1 MRIMRRFLHTWL
13 TVIVAVCFGLNGYAN
28 DYKKEIKI
36 QQKTENEGRM
46 MKNL

>member
-1 MRIMRRFLHTWL
+1 MKVYFQIAERSLS
-13 TVIVAVCFGLNGYAN
+13 VA
-28 DYKKEIKI
+28 KI

>member
-1 MRIMRRFLHTWL
+1 LHSL
-13 TVIVAVCFGLNGYAN
+13 SVLICFAVSSA
-28 DYKKEIKI
+28 KI

>member
-1 MRIMRRFLHTWL
+1 MEQDTKKCPYCGE
-13 TVIVAVCFGLNGYAN
+13 VIKSTA
-28 DYKKEIKI
+28 KI

>member
-1 MRIMRRFLHTWL
+1 MNLFIF
-13 TVIVAVCFGLNGYAN
+13 YA
-28 DYKKEIKI
+28 EVQLIFVFATKI

>member
-1 MRIMRRFLHTWL
+1 MGNKSQTLENSCQNPCKNGRYSLSLH
-13 TVIVAVCFGLNGYAN
+13 
-28 DYKKEIKI
+28 KI

>member
-1 MRIMRRFLHTWL
+1 MKVYFLIAERSIFAT
-13 TVIVAVCFGLNGYAN
+13 
-28 DYKKEIKI
+28 KI